1 MKLSSRTLQRYLSSP
16 AFPERQGRSDKGR
29 SLLNP
34 YKPYLLQQYNQ
45 GRRQGK
51 VLFREIQKQGYR
63 GSYMTVSR
71 YVRQMAQA
79 QGVTLRRSPSHRL
92 PAVVDSPRPPL
103 TPKRAAFLV
112 IRRDETLQADEK
124 QLLQRLV
131 EQSELAPTIT
141 LAQAFAQIVRQRQ
154 FEQFDGWLEQA
165 EASSLNPFVR
175 FARSLRDDYD
185 AVKAGV
191 TFTASNGQVEGRINR
206 LKMLKRQ
213 MYGRAGVELLER
225 RFLLAS

>member
-1 MKLSSRTLQRYLSSP
+1 MRLLRRVLLSSRTVQRYLSSP
-16 AFPERQGRSDKGR
+16 TFPERQGRSDRGR

-34 YKPYLLQQYNQ
+34 YKPHLLEQYNQ
-45 GRRQGK
+45 GHRQVK
-51 VLFREIQKQGYR
+51 VLFREIQKQGYG

-71 YVRQMAQA
+71 YVRQLAQA
-79 QGVTLRRSPSHRL
+79 QGVRLRQYPSHRL
-92 PAVVDSPRPPL
+92 PAVVDSSRPPL
-103 TPKRAAFLV
+103 TSRRAAFLV
-112 IRRDETLQADEK
+112 LRRAETLQADEK

-131 EQSELAPTIT
+131 EQAELTPTIT

-165 EASSLNPFVR
+165 EGSGLASFVR
-175 FARSLRDDYD
+175 FVRSLRNDYD

-191 TFTASNGQVEGRINR
+191 TFTTSNGQVEGQINR

-213 MYGRAGVELLER
+213 M
-225 RFLLAS
+225 